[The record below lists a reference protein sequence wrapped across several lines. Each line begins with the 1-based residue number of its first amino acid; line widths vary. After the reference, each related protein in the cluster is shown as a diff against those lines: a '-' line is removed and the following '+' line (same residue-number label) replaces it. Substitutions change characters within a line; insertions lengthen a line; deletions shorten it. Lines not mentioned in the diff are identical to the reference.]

1 MSRASGSQYD
11 IFGIRGPGAASV
23 ISIERQ
29 GTTLSEN
36 AQDGRHYIE
45 TLVVA
50 LGGNAI
56 QSAGDKGTAAEQ
68 FANIGRAMASV
79 AELADRGYRVVLTHG
94 NGPQVGTI
102 LLQQAAAEV
111 SEGIPPM
118 PMDVAGAMSQGQI
131 GYMMQQ
137 CLQNELRRRGRPWPV
152 ATIVTQVVV
161 DPNDPAFGNPTKPV
175 GPFYS
180 AEKAEE
186 LRAKGYTVIED
197 SGRGYRR
204 VVPSPQ
210 PVAIAEIYAIKT
222 LVNSG
227 ALVISGGGGGVPV
240 VRDED
245 GELHGVEAVIDKDLG
260 ASMLAQKLEADRLL
274 ILTDVE
280 RVCVDFRK
288 PSQRELLE
296 LSVADSAAIPGGGAI
311 RQRQHGAQGTGG
323 RQLRGKRRQ
332 RSDNHP
338 PAQRNTRPGRRDG
351 NARCVIV
358 NSEF

>member
-1 MSRASGSQYD
+1 M
-11 IFGIRGPGAASV
+11 
-23 ISIERQ
+23 
-29 GTTLSEN
+29 SEN
-36 AQDGRHYIE
+36 AQHGRHYIE

-68 FANIGRAMASV
+68 IANISRAMASV

-102 LLQQAAAEV
+102 LLQQAAAEA
-111 SEGIPPM
+111 SEGIPAM

-161 DPNDPAFGNPTKPV
+161 DPNDPAFRNPTKPV

-222 LVNSG
+222 LINSG
-227 ALVISGGGGGVPV
+227 ALLISAGGGGVPV
-240 VRDED
+240 IRGEN
-245 GELHGVEAVIDKDLG
+245 GELRGVEAVIDKDLG

-288 PSQRELLE
+288 PSQRELSE
-296 LSVADSAAIPGGGAI
+296 LSVADARRYLEEGQFGKGSMGPKVQAAANFVEGGGKEAI
-311 RQRQHGAQGTGG
+311 ITHLHSVARALAGETGT
-323 RQLRGKRRQ
+323 R
-332 RSDNHP
+332 
-338 PAQRNTRPGRRDG
+338 
-351 NARCVIV
+351 IV
-358 NSEF
+358 